1 MELSKRLEML
11 AGMVSE
17 GNRLVDVGT
26 DHGLVPIF
34 LVKQG
39 KIPSAIAADVKY
51 GPLSRARKHIAAYGL
66 TDYIEARLSDG
77 LKNIRSGEGD
87 TLLLAGMGGNLMIR
101 ILAGGTEALFS
112 FRELVLQPQS
122 VIVLVRKALSA
133 MGFRVVEEAMVFEEG
148 KYYPMMRL
156 VPGEDCYE
164 REIEFYYGRLLLKE
178 QNPVLERYLR
188 KQQAVLYDLKKQ
200 LSKQAALPDAAK
212 GGAVAKRLL
221 EIEEELGR
229 LEEALESYR

>member
-1 MELSKRLEML
+1 MELSKRLETV

-39 KIPSAIAADVKY
+39 KIPSAIAADVRY

-87 TLLLAGMGGNLMIR
+87 TLLLAGMGGHLMLR
-101 ILAGGTEALFS
+101 ILTERKEVLSS

-122 VIVLVRKALSA
+122 VIILVRKTLSA
-133 MGFRVVEEAMVFEEG
+133 MGFRVAEEAMVFEEG

-164 REIEFYYGRLLLKE
+164 REIEFHYGRLLLKE
-178 QNPVLERYLR
+178 QNPVLECYLR
-188 KQQAVLYDLKKQ
+188 KQQAMFWDLKKQ
-200 LSKQAALPDAAK
+200 LSEQAVLPDVEK
-212 GGAVAKRLL
+212 GGAVAGRLL

-229 LEEALESYR
+229 LEEALELYG